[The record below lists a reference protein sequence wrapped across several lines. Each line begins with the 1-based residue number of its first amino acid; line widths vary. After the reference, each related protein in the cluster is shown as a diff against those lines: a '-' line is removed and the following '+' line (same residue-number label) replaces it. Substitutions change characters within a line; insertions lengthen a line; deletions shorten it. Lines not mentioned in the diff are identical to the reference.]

1 VRPHR
6 FDPAGLDQAEPA
18 AALVP
23 TVAQSREHLRWRRSG
38 DGALLLLALATGI
51 LVGVGGMYALSGQP
65 HGPGATPAA
74 AACAVYDTRFPPLSF
89 DLGDRHG
96 I

>member
-18 AALVP
+18 AARAP
-23 TVAQSREHLRWRRSG
+23 AVAQSPEHLRWRRSG

-51 LVGVGGMYALSGQP
+51 LVGVGGMYALSCQP
-65 HGPGATPAA
+65 HAPGATPAA
-74 AACAVYDTRFPPLSF
+74 VACAVYDTRFPTLSI
-89 DLGDRHG
+89 DLRGRDAT
-96 I
+96 